1 MGIGRGDIG
10 RWEKRFNRGKE
21 KKAYVTG
28 KGKKEDK
35 ESKVKLWVISKRQDH
50 A

>member
-1 MGIGRGDIG
+1 LAGGRKDLTG
-10 RWEKRFNRGKE
+10 EKK

-35 ESKVKLWVISKRQDH
+35 ESKVKL
-50 A
+50 